1 MLLSETGS
9 FLCLSCA
16 HSKRVYF
23 HTVSGGVFFQAILL
37 QDDFFEEKEKKE
49 PAKGK
54 HVLGGKGSRIAE
66 GGRYDDLVR
75 QFRPPGNFG
84 SVQIN
89 EYTAANVPFCMGVR
103 FFVGRMVERVYKD
116 ACLGASQQLSKRQ
129 GRSFLEGVR
138 RSIGHPF
145 LETPIQCIITGEN
158 GFDLSTCGERASVA
172 SLLWSSGVHCEYLR
186 NSLCYTM
193 SLLEHF
199 MSDSKVTSHEW
210 SVDMICG
217 IAAILNIPF
226 VVIVQ
231 PHLLN
236 KKSSV
241 KLRQT
246 TIAHGTGPLFNYNG
260 NEEIVAL
267 NSLSSLILER
277 LSAVNDVSEDN
288 IATRQQTN
296 INDSSTQ
303 PMQSH
308 NSNFDIECIYVDN
321 DQYFDDSNRI
331 NNAQWKRVK
340 KVMKSTSQKM
350 LDHLADTFFDSAAP
364 VIAVDLPFR
373 IVRDLGSSMIFDG
386 LESLISNDMATKYPG
401 HKKTLRTL
409 MYACDSMSS
418 RKTQTQGRLR
428 LTFFLYSTID
438 DEYDLVRMA

>member
-1 MLLSETGS
+1 MIVPT
-9 FLCLSCA
+9 FCD
-16 HSKRVYF
+16 HSKPVQCCI
-23 HTVSGGVFFQAILL
+23 VSGGVFFQAILL
-37 QDDFFEEKEKKE
+37 QDDFFADKEGKD
-49 PAKGK
+49 ATKGK
-54 HVLGGKGSRIAE
+54 HAYGGKGSRIAE

-84 SVQIN
+84 SVQLDS
-89 EYTAANVPFCMGVR
+89 YTAASVPFCMGVR
-103 FFVGRMVERVYKD
+103 FFVGRMVERIYKD
-116 ACLGASQQLSKRQ
+116 ACLDASQQLSKRQ

-145 LETPIQCIITGEN
+145 LETPIQCIVTGEK
-158 GFDLSTCGERASVA
+158 GFDLATCGERASVA
-172 SLLWSSGVHCEYLR
+172 SFLWSAGIPCEYLR
-186 NSLCYTM
+186 NSLCYSM

-199 MSDSKVTSHEW
+199 KSDSKVSYHEW

-236 KKSSV
+236 YKSSV

-246 TIAHGTGPLFNYNG
+246 TIVHGTGALFNYNG
-260 NEEIVAL
+260 NEEVAL
-267 NSLSSLILER
+267 NTLSSLILER
-277 LSAVNDVSEDN
+277 LSALNDVSDDN

-296 INDSSTQ
+296 ANDSSLQ

-308 NSNFDIECIYVDN
+308 HSNFGIDCIYVDN

-331 NNAQWKRVK
+331 NTAQWKRVK

-350 LDHLADTFFDSAAP
+350 MDHLGNTLFDSATP

-373 IVRDLGSSMIFDG
+373 VVRELGSCLIFDG

-409 MYACDSMSS
+409 MYACDSIS
-418 RKTQTQGRLR
+418 RKNHGR

-438 DEYDLVRMA
+438 DAYDLVRMSRR